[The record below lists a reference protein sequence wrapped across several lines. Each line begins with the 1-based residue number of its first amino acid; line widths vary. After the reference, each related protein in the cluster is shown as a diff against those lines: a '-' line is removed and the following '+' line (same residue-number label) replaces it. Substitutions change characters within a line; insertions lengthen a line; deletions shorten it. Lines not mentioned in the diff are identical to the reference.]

1 MATQKQHRKKVSFS
15 RAHRRPAILLGL
27 LLITTSPCSIGDAYL
42 EMIEEE
48 AKAVEMDPSLLN
60 SMGGQSPVKASPT
73 LGSRRAFEQ
82 ELKQLYEGTYL
93 FYEKLPERS
102 REEVFIEYN
111 QGASLEKVRETIIDR
126 FLHSR

>member
-1 MATQKQHRKKVSFS
+1 
-15 RAHRRPAILLGL
+15 
-27 LLITTSPCSIGDAYL
+27 
-42 EMIEEE
+42 
-48 AKAVEMDPSLLN
+48 MDPSLLN

>member
-1 MATQKQHRKKVSFS
+1 MATQKQRRMAVLFPSTHRW
-15 RAHRRPAILLGL
+15 RMILLGL
-27 LLITTSPCSIGDAYL
+27 SLMNVPTYSIGDAYL
-42 EMIEEE
+42 EMIEKE
-48 AKAVEMDPSLLN
+48 AQMLEMDPVLLD
-60 SMGGQSPVKASPT
+60 SPEQAGSDLKT
-73 LGSRRAFEQ
+73 LGNRRAFEQ

-111 QGASLEKVRETIIDR
+111 QGASLEEVRKTIIDR